1 MYWRT
6 NSLGQTSKNSRES
19 AVFFV
24 HFSVVFNATYSDW
37 PTIPQLYVDG
47 EFVGGCDILIG
58 STYSY
63 LLLVA
68 RVWLICFVRHAV
80 HQSGELATLL
90 ESKSIIPKTTTTV
103 AEAEPA
109 SVS

>member
-1 MYWRT
+1 
-6 NSLGQTSKNSRES
+6 
-19 AVFFV
+19 
-24 HFSVVFNATYSDW
+24 VVFNATYSDW

-63 LLLVA
+63 PLVS
-68 RVWLICFVRHAV
+68 RQGMLICFAPHAV
-80 HQSGELATLL
+80 HQSGELTTLL

-103 AEAEPA
+103 AEAESA